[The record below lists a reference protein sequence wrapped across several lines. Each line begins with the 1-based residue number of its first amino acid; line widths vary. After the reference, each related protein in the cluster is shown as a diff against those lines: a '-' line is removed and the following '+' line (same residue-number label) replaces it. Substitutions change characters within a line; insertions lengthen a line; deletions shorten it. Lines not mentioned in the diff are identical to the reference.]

1 MSDLKFQK
9 LTPTRD
15 VNLNAYEEGFE
26 FIFNNSDIRN
36 IAISGP
42 YSSGK
47 SSLLESYKEKQ
58 DTNKVVLLCEI
69 IKKFECDSIKEVL
82 IVAGYEEVSKLLD
95 SKIRPRILA
104 NRKHEQL
111 LEALKEKQFITS
123 YELNEK
129 SGIYN
134 YTRSSK
140 KRNNF
145 PTELL

>member
-47 SSLLESYKEKQ
+47 SSLLESYKEKHPQKTFIHISLAHFSNENNGNQ
-58 DTNKVVLLCEI
+58 D
-69 IKKFECDSIKEVL
+69 
-82 IVAGYEEVSKLLD
+82 
-95 SKIRPRILA
+95 
-104 NRKHEQL
+104 
-111 LEALKEKQFITS
+111 
-123 YELNEK
+123 EK
-129 SGIYN
+129 SEDSETIIEGKILN
-134 YTRSSK
+134 QLIQCILRSSAVA
-140 KRNNF
+140 NAF
-145 PTELL
+145 